1 MATAKKTIEE
11 KGIVTIENG
20 VFDYTQERDSEIDY
34 NVLHENELQAL
45 EAHAAQLAKKHG
57 VSKVHIYVA
66 IDPETKERIVGFY
79 KEPSYI
85 QKIYAMDKI
94 ATVGM
99 FTAGEELRSALVLK
113 DVGESDPRVYTVDDY
128 KLSMASACIT
138 LIQVAQ
144 NAFKKK

>member
-1 MATAKKTIEE
+1 MAIKKTVE
-11 KGIVTIENG
+11 
-20 VFDYTQERDSEIDY
+20 DTQPKIDIDY
-34 NVLHENELQAL
+34 SVLSEQETLDL

-57 VSKVHIYVA
+57 ASKVHIYVA

-79 KEPSYI
+79 KDPSYI

-113 DVGESDPRVYTVDDY
+113 GEGESDPRVYTVDDY